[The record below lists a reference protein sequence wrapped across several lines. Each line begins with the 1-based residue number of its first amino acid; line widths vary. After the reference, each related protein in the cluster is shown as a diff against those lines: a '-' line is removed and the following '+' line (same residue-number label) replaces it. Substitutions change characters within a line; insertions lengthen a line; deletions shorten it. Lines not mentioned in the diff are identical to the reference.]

1 MATSSEPWFHLK
13 ARICSAIAAL
23 LAVSRGFHGKSS
35 LGHVFVIECPEG
47 TDKGSDGHREDTKFL
62 LEGLRAE
69 GFDADSIFFTDNTAD
84 DVLLEVASSSIA
96 FVSRVDP
103 GVYPTC
109 SMGKYFEFLGKLSER
124 GVLAFNHPNDM
135 AAIGSKKSLILLR
148 GLPLSVNDTV
158 VYNSMASLTSSFPR
172 NLERSL
178 QKGGRVLKQN
188 RGSKGEGVWW
198 IRANEEKPVLPIHAG
213 TIIRAVEASNNREV
227 VQTLGQFSRE
237 TLAQY
242 FSENNE
248 MVHMEFLPRI
258 SEGEIRLVITGRK
271 VIHVVEKRPK
281 AVNGGDGFSANL
293 EAGAQH
299 IWTRPEE
306 WPQVVSPFYSS
317 LDEMLNRMGARTPP
331 ALWTADFIRTTS
343 ETGSTHFV
351 LSEVNA
357 NCVGFKSNPSM
368 GRDLAVWVREEV
380 QRKQN
385 KCVLS
390 M

>member
-188 RGSKGEGVWW
+188 RGSKGEGFIFVQYFLYLILTFSDLSSGVWW

-227 VQTLGQFSRE
+227 SLQSFSITTL
-237 TLAQY
+237 
-242 FSENNE
+242 
-248 MVHMEFLPRI
+248 
-258 SEGEIRLVITGRK
+258 
-271 VIHVVEKRPK
+271 
-281 AVNGGDGFSANL
+281 
-293 EAGAQH
+293 
-299 IWTRPEE
+299 
-306 WPQVVSPFYSS
+306 VS
-317 LDEMLNRMGARTPP
+317 
-331 ALWTADFIRTTS
+331 
-343 ETGSTHFV
+343 
-351 LSEVNA
+351 
-357 NCVGFKSNPSM
+357 C
-368 GRDLAVWVREEV
+368 
-380 QRKQN
+380 
-385 KCVLS
+385 
-390 M
+390 